1 MDKLFGI
8 HERAL
13 TLQARRAEVLST
25 NLANA
30 NTPAYKARDVDF
42 ASILG
47 AMTANQRNELQ
58 LSTTNTRHLNDAAVN
73 ADSVELKYR
82 IPFEPSPDGNSVE
95 TYREHAEF
103 TENAIRYQMTLT
115 ILGGRIRSM
124 MSALRGE

>member
-1 MDKLFGI
+1 MDKIFGI

-30 NTPAYKARDVDF
+30 NTPGYKARDVDF

-47 AMTANQRNELQ
+47 EMSGNQSGDLKMAA
-58 LSTTNTRHLNDAAVN
+58 TNAGHMNSATEN
-73 ADSVELKYR
+73 ADTVDLKYR

-103 TENAIRYQMTLT
+103 LENAIRYQTTLT
-115 ILGGRIRSM
+115 VLGGRIRSL